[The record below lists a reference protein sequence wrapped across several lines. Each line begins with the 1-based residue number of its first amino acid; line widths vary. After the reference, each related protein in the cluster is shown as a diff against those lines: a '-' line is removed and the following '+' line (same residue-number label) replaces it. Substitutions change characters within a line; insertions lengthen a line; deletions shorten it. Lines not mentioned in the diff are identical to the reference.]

1 MAEAATNG
9 QSRKKENVRQYRAKG
24 PRWRVRRRRRHGGST
39 GVPLRSPASAFRGN
53 AARVCAQANMLYAL
67 SHSHEEAR
75 RGGNTRHVR
84 HCHRFAPERA
94 LVCRRKR

>member
-1 MAEAATNG
+1 
-9 QSRKKENVRQYRAKG
+9 
-24 PRWRVRRRRRHGGST
+24 
-39 GVPLRSPASAFRGN
+39 
-53 AARVCAQANMLYAL
+53 MLYAL